1 MATHSHPLAPRF
13 VKFARECAALNSPF
27 YQRLSLHV
35 AQEPRLLDIASHAVR
50 EPITNVFFGAVHY
63 FLLKHADQGADHPL
77 RDYYPSL
84 AANPRPG
91 DALFVAFS
99 DFCLRH
105 RDEIISLVVAR
116 LTQTNEVNRSAFLA
130 PAFHVVASL
139 TGGQPLALVEVG
151 TSAGLNLYWDEY
163 RIAYSDGTLLGD
175 PASSVL
181 VESELRGNPLP
192 AAIAAPLKIAHR
204 IGIDHNP
211 IDLHDPDAQL
221 WLRALVWPDH
231 RLRAARLDTA
241 IALAAHR
248 KSQLLRGD
256 ALELLPATLA
266 QLPPDCAA
274 CVFHSTVL
282 YQFTPE
288 ARDRFFSLL
297 AAASAHRPLWH
308 VFAEDESGLKLFLY
322 RAGRLAGEQ
331 FLAHFDAHGRWLD
344 WQAP

>member
-1 MATHSHPLAPRF
+1 MAVHSPHSLTARF
-13 VKFARECAALNSPF
+13 TRFAREAGVLGSAL
-27 YQRLSLHV
+27 YKRLSLHV
-35 AQEPRLLDIASHAVR
+35 ANDDALLEIAANIPR
-50 EPITNVFFGAVHY
+50 EPVPNIFFGAVH
-63 FLLKHADQGADHPL
+63 FLLLQGAQHPL
-77 RDYYPSL
+77 RNYYPSL
-84 AANPRPG
+84 TSHPRTDDG
-91 DALFVAFS
+91 LDAAFS
-99 DFCLRH
+99 DFALGTR
-105 RDEIISLVVAR
+105 ESMLPLLTSR
-116 LTQTNEVNRSAFLA
+116 LTQTNEVNRSAVLA
-130 PAFHVVASL
+130 PAFALVAERD
-139 TGGQPLALVEVG
+139 GRRPLALVEVG

-175 PASSVL
+175 PKSSVL
-181 VESELRGNPLP
+181 VQSELRGNPLP
-192 AAIAAPLKIAHR
+192 AAIAAPLNIAHR
-204 IGIDHNP
+204 IGIDLNP

-231 RLRAARLDTA
+231 RLRAARLDAA

-256 ALELLPATLA
+256 ALELLPGTLA

-297 AAASAHRPLWH
+297 AAASVHRPLWH
-308 VFAEDESGLKLFLY
+308 VFAEDESGLRLFLY
-322 RAGRLAGEQ
+322 REGRLADEQ